1 MATTW
6 QRVVTSNNSGA
17 DGALD
22 YITEDTTGNAATI
35 VDVLGT
41 GQGGTGLTGPASGVL
56 MYGALEE
63 NPTDW
68 STVGSTT
75 ANDVLVYDG
84 TDFKFQQLA
93 WSAPD
98 GVVYMQTNADASFN
112 TLTVTGALEVSDGVI
127 WAGEQLTTN
136 ANIISLNANNS
147 ALSSGDQ
154 LGLKVEMG
162 TSGEYASLVWDV
174 TSSKWIMDNDPT
186 GAGAATAE
194 VAVLQVA
201 NYSGAGPTGAGVNGV
216 GTIAVDTNNSKI
228 YIQTEA

>member
-1 MATTW
+1 MATW
-6 QRVVTSNNSGA
+6 QRVVTSNNSGEA
-17 DGALD
+17 GASD
-22 YITEDTTGNAATI
+22 YITEDTTGSAATI

-56 MYGALEE
+56 MYGALAE

-75 ANDVLVYDG
+75 ENDVLVYDG
-84 TDFKFQQLA
+84 TDFKFQQMA
-93 WSAPD
+93 WTAPD
-98 GVVYMQTNADASFN
+98 GVEYMQTNTDASFQ
-112 TLTVTGALEVSDGVI
+112 TLTVTGSLEVSEGVV
-127 WAGEQLTTN
+127 WSGEQLTTS
-136 ANIISLNANNS
+136 ANIISLNADNTAVAN
-147 ALSSGDQ
+147 GDQ
-154 LGLKVEMG
+154 LGLKVELG
-162 TSGEYASLVWDV
+162 AVGEYASLVWDV